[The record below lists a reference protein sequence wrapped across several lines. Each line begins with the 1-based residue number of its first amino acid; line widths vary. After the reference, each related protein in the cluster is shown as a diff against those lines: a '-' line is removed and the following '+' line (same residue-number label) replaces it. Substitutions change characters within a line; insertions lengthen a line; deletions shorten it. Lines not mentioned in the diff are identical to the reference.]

1 MNKSMRKSMS
11 EKSALKAYYAEQS
24 AKENEAKFCYGAV
37 QHRFQGKADAV
48 YEDAIVDIVGV
59 KGLQLLREFKLI
71 ESCGIINGRKLYA
84 L

>member
-1 MNKSMRKSMS
+1 MNKSMRKSMT
-11 EKSALKAYYAEQS
+11 KQSALKAYYAEQS
-24 AKENEAKFCYGAV
+24 AKESEAKFCYGAV

-48 YEDAIVDIVGV
+48 YEDTIVDIVGT